1 MSKRRKPPGPPRTK
15 AEALARV
22 ARLERQVRSLQRQL
36 ERSTRRA
43 DDALE
48 QQTATADVLR
58 IISASPTELQPV
70 LDAVVRSA
78 TRFCEADDAIIYHL
92 DDGRIRFG
100 AHHGPVPTLL
110 TLMLPSRRA
119 PSSGARSSTVRRF
132 TSTTSRPRR
141 RTSPTAAPTR
151 KSSATTRR

>member
-22 ARLERQVRSLQRQL
+22 ARLERRVRSLQRQL

-43 DDALE
+43 DERLE

-70 LDAVVRSA
+70 LDTVVRSA
-78 TRFCEADDAIIYHL
+78 TRFCGAPDAIIYHL
-92 DDGRIRFG
+92 ADR
-100 AHHGPVPTLL
+100 AHSG
-110 TLMLPSRRA
+110 RRA
-119 PSSGARSSTVRRF
+119 PWPRF
-132 TSTTSRPRR
+132 P
-141 RTSPTAAPTR
+141 P
-151 KSSATTRR
+151 SSA